1 MKNNIILTVG
11 VFLFFGFVTY
21 ATVQTQNIK
30 ENQILEQDA
39 SVSDDEK
46 LFSLEDSLFTEKLS
60 NSTVVPSST
69 DTAKNPVVPNV
80 NIPVNTDSLK
90 VENTEK
96 EEYVKKTYY
105 EDEDD
110 RYEDED
116 EEEDD
121 D

>member
-39 SVSDDEK
+39 SISDDK
-46 LFSLEDSLFTEKLS
+46 NLSSLEDSLLSEKLS
-60 NSTVVPSST
+60 NSTVVPSSI
-69 DTAKNPVVPNV
+69 DTAKNSVIPNV

-105 EDEDD
+105 EDD

-116 EEEDD
+116 EEYEDD
-121 D
+121 